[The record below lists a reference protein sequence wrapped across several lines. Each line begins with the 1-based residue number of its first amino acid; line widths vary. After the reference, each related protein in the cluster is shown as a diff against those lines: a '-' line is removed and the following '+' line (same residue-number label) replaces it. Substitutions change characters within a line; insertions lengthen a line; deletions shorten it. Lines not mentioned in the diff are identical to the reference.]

1 MSRLTL
7 RLPDSLHRQLSD
19 QAKQEGISLNQYI
32 VYALTR
38 EATVAY
44 TVRPVS
50 DTASQK
56 VAYAALLEKLGRA
69 SFDEIRAVLDE
80 RESVEPED
88 GLSADVIARMKQ
100 KLSSSK

>member
-1 MSRLTL
+1 MSR
-7 RLPDSLHRQLSD
+7 
-19 QAKQEGISLNQYI
+19 
-32 VYALTR
+32 
-38 EATVAY
+38 Y

-56 VAYAALLEKLGRA
+56 AAYAALLEKLGRA

-88 GLSADVIARMKQ
+88 GLSADVVARLKQ
-100 KLSSSK
+100 KLSSSE

>member
-44 TVRPVS
+44 TVRSVS
-50 DTASQK
+50 DTDSQK
-56 VAYAALLEKLGRA
+56 AAYTALLEKLGRA

-88 GLSADVIARMKQ
+88 GLRADVVARMKQ

>member
-88 GLSADVIARMKQ
+88 GLSADVVARMKQ

>member
-44 TVRPVS
+44 TIRPVS

-56 VAYAALLEKLGRA
+56 VAFDALLRA
-69 SFDEIRAVLDE
+69 SFEIRAVMNEKAL
-80 RESVEPED
+80 S
-88 GLSADVIARMKQ
+88 GLSADVIARLKQ
-100 KLSSSK
+100 KLSSSE